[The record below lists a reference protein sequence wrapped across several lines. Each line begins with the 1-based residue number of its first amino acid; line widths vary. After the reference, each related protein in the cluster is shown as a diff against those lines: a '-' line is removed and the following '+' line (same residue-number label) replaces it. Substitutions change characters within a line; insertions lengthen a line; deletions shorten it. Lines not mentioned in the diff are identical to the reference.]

1 MSSYKR
7 LPSSSKC
14 SQCPVGKYSICGS
27 AEGQLQQ
34 DLNAISHDRHYSAGE
49 TILYEGEKGGIVG
62 NVISGV
68 VRVLRTLADGRQQIV
83 GLLLPSDMFG
93 RVFAST
99 EQFSVEAATDVTLC
113 CFERRA
119 FERLMEANQT
129 LEHKVLLSVLD
140 ELDAARD
147 WLILLGCQNAAEKVA
162 SFLIFLHL
170 RSAHH
175 LKNGRFAMPAINISV
190 PISRRDMAAYLGTT
204 VETISRTIRL
214 MARKKIIEINDPQH
228 FTILNWDR
236 LVGMSGREEYVSQI
250 VLPDL
255 ETLDAHSEPGTKVE
269 VHPRKKAHL
278 HQRDSA
284 AEILLKTPGAITRP
298 VARKISAPAA
308 KSTLPDA

>member
-1 MSSYKR
+1 MSNYKR
-7 LPSSSKC
+7 LPGMGKC
-14 SQCPVGKYSICGS
+14 SQCPVGKHSVCGN

-34 DLNAISHDRHYSAGE
+34 DLNAISHDRQYSAGE

-68 VRVLRTLADGRQQIV
+68 VRVMRTLADGRQQIV

-119 FERLMEANQT
+119 FERLMEANQP
-129 LEHKVLLSVLD
+129 LEHAVLLSVLD

-170 RSAHH
+170 RSTHH
-175 LKNGRFAMPAINISV
+175 LKNGRFVMPATSITV

-204 VETISRTIRL
+204 VETISRTIRQ
-214 MARKKIIEINDPQH
+214 MAHKKIVEINDPQH
-228 FTILNWDR
+228 FAILNWDR
-236 LVGMSGREEYVSQI
+236 LVGMSGREEYVDQI
-250 VLPDL
+250 MLP
-255 ETLDAHSEPGTKVE
+255 EFQPQDAGNEAHDKVE
-269 VHPRKKAHL
+269 SHNGRKAQL

-284 AEILLKTPGAITRP
+284 AEILLKTPGAITAP
-298 VARKISAPAA
+298 LARKISSPAA
-308 KSTLPDA
+308 KATVPDA